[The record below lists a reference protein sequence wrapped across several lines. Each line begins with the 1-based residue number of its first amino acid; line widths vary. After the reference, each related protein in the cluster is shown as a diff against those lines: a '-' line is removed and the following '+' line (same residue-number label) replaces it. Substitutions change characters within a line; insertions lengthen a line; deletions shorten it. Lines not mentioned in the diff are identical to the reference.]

1 MHAVSIASSQG
12 EPEAKRRAHAEI
24 SKDFGAGGLLLG
36 VRMCEADES
45 TLVARSKGG
54 DWEAF
59 AELVRRHQRM
69 IHALTYRMCDSPAY
83 SEDLAHE
90 TFVRAYRSLG
100 TFRGES
106 KFSSWLYR
114 IAINLCIRW
123 RRSEVRRANAESAWA
138 DCAKQD
144 SGDDTASERVHV
156 ALARLSPKLRAAVVL
171 TALEGLSH
179 AEAAH
184 VLGCAEKTLSWR
196 LFVARRR
203 LGAMLGA
210 PREGL

>member
-1 MHAVSIASSQG
+1 M
-12 EPEAKRRAHAEI
+12 R
-24 SKDFGAGGLLLG
+24 
-36 VRMCEADES
+36 EADES
-45 TLVARSKGG
+45 TLIARSKEG

-59 AELVRRHQRM
+59 AELVRRHQHM
-69 IHALTYRMCDSPAY
+69 IHALTYRMCGSPAY

-90 TFVRAYRSLG
+90 TFVRAYWSLG

-123 RRSEVRRANAESAWA
+123 KSSELRRAEAEGAWA
-138 DCAKQD
+138 DCAGQNP
-144 SGDDTASERVHV
+144 GDDAARDRVHG

-196 LFVARRR
+196 LFMARRR
-203 LGAMLGA
+203 LGALLGA
-210 PREGL
+210 PKEAP